1 MKRIKLFEDFP
12 EKRGP
17 LYTEN
22 ELYDAFG
29 MCDFEKMV
37 SIDLEK
43 TTFDTKLNSFNSEEL
58 ASDPGFLKSTFE
70 FYISDSKFL
79 IEEDKIKKEVK
90 RNLLNVKSDD
100 LDDDNLLKDLS
111 GIGVTEKL
119 YSFQDIMD
127 NLGDE
132 KLMATCCWA
141 EDADF
146 FFETMVDDPK
156 ANPAEVWSKISG
168 YSGKVEFDNSGYLY
182 EVLRKI
188 DKNN

>member
-12 EKRGP
+12 GKKGP
-17 LYTEN
+17 LYTED
-22 ELYDAFG
+22 ELYDAFK
-29 MCDFEKMV
+29 MCDFESMV

-43 TTFDTKLNSFNSEEL
+43 TTFNTKSDSFYSEEV

-70 FYISDSKFL
+70 FYISDSKFF
-79 IEEDKIKKEVK
+79 IDVDKIKKEVK

-100 LDDDNLLKDLS
+100 LDDDDLLKDLS
-111 GIGVTEKL
+111 TIGINEKL
-119 YSFQDIMD
+119 FSFQDIMD

-146 FFETMVDDPK
+146 SYETMVDDPK

-168 YSGKVEFDNSGYLY
+168 YNGKVEFDNSGYLY
-182 EVLRKI
+182 EVMRNLK
-188 DKNN
+188 